1 MEPRVLTPTPRQET
15 FINCPADTIF
25 FGGARSGGKALEI
38 NELCISPKGFVRN
51 GDLKVGDELIDPEG
65 GVQRVEK
72 IFDQGVR
79 RVYLMEFDDGGCCRC
94 TGDHL
99 WKVRKTSCRGV
110 VDDEWSLMT
119 TSEIR
124 TELRGG
130 WSPSFAIPAPPKIKG
145 VFNGE
150 DLGARES
157 RFLELSRLG
166 TLPTDE
172 DPAVFAGRLAVL
184 GRSCGYSVS
193 VGKPDRDG
201 NVELEIAPGRERK
214 ITRITF
220 AYFAPARCIQVSH
233 QDHLYLAGDFAVTHN
248 TYGDGLLILDRVNKY
263 GRLFRALFIR
273 RFNPELEDAID
284 QFTEMFGTFAQ
295 WKGIDNTFVFW
306 NGARLKMGY
315 IEKEDDI
322 KKFMGKQYALIIFD
336 EVTNFQDFNII
347 ERMRGSL
354 RNSHGFP
361 NQLIMTG
368 NPGGP
373 LHNRM
378 KMMFVDPAPEGDVLI
393 EDGYSEELG
402 RKLYKCFIP
411 SLVKD
416 NPYISKDYVEQ
427 LKRSGTPTQ
436 VKQWLEGCWDET
448 ENAAF
453 ADLFDQNVHVIRN
466 FNIPKTWRL
475 FKSYDYGSSKPWAC
489 TWFAESDGSD
499 FIASDGKPR
508 PTIVGDVF
516 AVAELYGCVNGRP
529 NEGTKDSI
537 ADQST
542 KIKFV
547 EETFFKDFKIAQSI
561 ADSAIF
567 ANAKTGAYCIAED
580 FEKNGIYWEP
590 CSKFPGFRHQGYVLL
605 RERLMASRE
614 RKEKPGIF
622 WMSRCRNAIRT
633 IPALQM
639 DNSQLDCV
647 ATNSSSEDHI
657 YDETVYFLQSKKD
670 GRARSG
676 ATGNY

>member
-1 MEPRVLTPTPRQET
+1 MEPRILTPTPRQEA
-15 FINCPADTIF
+15 FIQCPADTIF
-25 FGGARSGGKALEI
+25 FGGARGGGKALEI
-38 NELCISPKGFVRN
+38 NELCVSPKGFVRN
-51 GDLKVGDELIDPEG
+51 GDLKIGDELIGSDG
-65 GVQRVEK
+65 GIQYVED

-79 RVYLMEFDDGGCCRC
+79 RIYRMEFADGGKIRC

-99 WKVRKTSCRGV
+99 WKVRKISHHGRHSG
-110 VDDEWSLMT
+110 WMLMT
-119 TSEIR
+119 TN
-124 TELRGG
+124 ELRKAMRGG
-130 WSPSFAIPAPPKIKG
+130 CSPRFFIPKPPAIRG
-145 VFNGE
+145 VFNGDTLAQRRTRFMDE
-150 DLGARES
+150 FSKGVVATEREPDDYAQ
-157 RFLELSRLG
+157 ELAS
-166 TLPTDE
+166 
-172 DPAVFAGRLAVL
+172 L
-184 GRSCGYSVS
+184 GRSCGFSVT
-193 VGKPDRDG
+193 VGKPCENGD
-201 NVELEIAPGRERK
+201 VELEAREGCDRE
-214 ITRITF
+214 ITRIVF
-220 AYFAPARCIQVSH
+220 NGFSEARCIKVSN
-233 QDHLYLAGDFAVTHN
+233 DDSLYMGGDFAVTHN

-273 RFNPELEDAID
+273 RFSPELEDAID

-295 WKGIDNTFVFW
+295 WKGSENVFVFW

-336 EVTNFQDFNII
+336 EVTNFQNFNII

-373 LHNRM
+373 LHTRM
-378 KMMFVDPAPEGDVLI
+378 KMMFIDPDPNGDVLI
-393 EDGYSEELG
+393 PDGYSEKMK
-402 RKLYKCFIP
+402 RPLYKCFIP

-416 NPYISKDYVEQ
+416 NPYISEDYVDN
-427 LKRSGTPTQ
+427 LKKAGTPAQ

-453 ADLFDQNVHVIRN
+453 ADLFDRNVHVIRN
-466 FNIPKTWRL
+466 FEVPSTWRM

-489 TWFAESDGSD
+489 TWYAESDGSD

-508 PTIVGDVF
+508 PTIAGDVF
-516 AVAELYGCVNGRP
+516 AVVELYGCVEGRP
-529 NEGTKDSI
+529 NEGTKESI
-537 ADQST
+537 ASQAA

-547 EETFFKDFKIAQSI
+547 EETFFKNFKMAQSI

-567 ANAKTGAYCIAED
+567 AKNGAYCIAED
-580 FEKNGIYWEP
+580 FEKNGVFWEP
-590 CSKFPGFRHQGYVLL
+590 CSKAPGFRHQGYVLL
-605 RERLMASRE
+605 RERLLASRE
-614 RKEKPGIF
+614 RDGEPGIF

-639 DNSQLDCV
+639 DNSQVDCV
-647 ATNSSSEDHI
+647 ATNASSEDHI
-657 YDETVYFLQSKKD
+657 YDETVYFLQSKRD
-670 GRARSG
+670 GRAKSG